1 MHNYSSSI
9 GEKQMKPTQ
18 EKQSRWVDAHEV
30 DLDKVSRFTALDIFG
45 SIVLLGLAFGIVA
58 PFLI

>member
-1 MHNYSSSI
+1 
-9 GEKQMKPTQ
+9 MKPTQ